1 MSPIEL
7 SPSDARYP
15 SCLTERLGR
24 DAPARLFASGNLD
37 LLALP
42 KIALFCSTRCPG
54 SVLLAAYDQATRW
67 RDEGRCIIS
76 GFHSPVEKECLR
88 ILLRG
93 KQPIVICSARS
104 LEGMRL
110 PAAWKSPLVEG
121 RLLLL
126 SRFSSKHRRVTA
138 QLASKRNHFV
148 AALATEVFVVYS
160 TPGSKIENTCRSA
173 LNLGQ
178 PTAVPGPCPA

>member
-1 MSPIEL
+1 MIPIEL
-7 SPSDARYP
+7 SASDVRYP
-15 SCLTERLGR
+15 ARLSERLGR
-24 DAPARLFASGNLD
+24 NAPTRLFAVGNLD
-37 LLALP
+37 LLTLP
-42 KIALFCSTRCPG
+42 KTAIFCSARCPG
-54 SVLLAAYDQATRW
+54 HVLLATYDQTARW

-93 KQPIVICSARS
+93 KQPIVICPARS

-110 PAAWKSPLVEG
+110 PAAWKSPLAEG

-126 SRFSSKHRRVTA
+126 SSFGAKHQRVTA

-148 AALATEVFVVYS
+148 AALTAEIFVVYAA
-160 TPGSKIENTCRSA
+160 PGSKIENIYRSA
-173 LNLGQ
+173 LNSGQ
-178 PTAVPGPCPA
+178 SIVMPEYYPG